1 MALLYLF
8 IFLQEVSFL
17 YFTVVLSGQKARLF
31 TRGGV
36 NNNHKLHSH
45 LYEEALVCARRV
57 VGGQVSSDQQELG
70 VIRQFDVSVS
80 R

>member
-1 MALLYLF
+1 MKPGA
-8 IFLQEVSFL
+8 
-17 YFTVVLSGQKARLF
+17 TV

-36 NNNHKLHSH
+36 NNNHKLQSH
-45 LYEEALVCARRV
+45 LYKEALVCARGV

-70 VIRQFDVSVS
+70 VIRQLDVSVS